1 MSQDH
6 IEGGREAASE
16 TRGVTND
23 VAEQLREALEF
34 ILHEA
39 EHPQKGPAWTSR
51 KRIADRATAALSVLK
66 AGAQSDAGT
75 NVSP

>member
-51 KRIADRATAALSVLK
+51 KRIVDRSRLALAALH
-66 AGAQSDAGT
+66 AGE
-75 NVSP
+75 

>member
-16 TRGVTND
+16 TRGLTND
-23 VAEQLREALEF
+23 VAEQLRDALAF

-51 KRIADRATAALSVLK
+51 KRIADRARLALAVLH
-66 AGAQSDAGT
+66 ASE
-75 NVSP
+75 